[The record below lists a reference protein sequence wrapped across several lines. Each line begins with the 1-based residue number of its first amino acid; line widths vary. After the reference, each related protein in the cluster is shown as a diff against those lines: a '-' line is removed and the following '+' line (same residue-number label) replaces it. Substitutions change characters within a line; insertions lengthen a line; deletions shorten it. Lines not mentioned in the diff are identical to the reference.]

1 MKTRYK
7 VECVTPDETYNYF
20 CDSYKELREYCG
32 CKLEKDYWNGLKRY
46 DYRGCNSKNQTNY
59 YITKEDPRYDNHIHM
74 KCMLRD
80 PILVETEI
88 FTVGRFNPEQIL
100 KVEGKKIT
108 INRAV
113 AEKYG
118 IIIVEMKSEE

>member
-7 VECVTPDETYNYF
+7 VECVTPDESYNYF
-20 CDSYKELREYCG
+20 CESYEKLREYCG
-32 CKLEKDYWNGLKRY
+32 CKLTKDYWNGFKRY
-46 DYRGCNSKNQTNY
+46 DYRGYNSKNQTNY
-59 YITKEDPRYDNHIHM
+59 YITKEDPRYDNYVHE
-74 KCMLRD
+74 D
-80 PILVETEI
+80 EVLVATKV

-108 INRAV
+108 INRDV

-118 IIIVEMKSEE
+118 IIIAEMKSEE